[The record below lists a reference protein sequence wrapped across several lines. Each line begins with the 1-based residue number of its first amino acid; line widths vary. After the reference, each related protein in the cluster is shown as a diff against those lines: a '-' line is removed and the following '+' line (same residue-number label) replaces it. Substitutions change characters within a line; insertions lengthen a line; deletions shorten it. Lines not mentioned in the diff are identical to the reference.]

1 VSRRGYT
8 RPLVDTGE
16 YRLDVGGWSDEHD
29 VLRFNLQRAWYRR
42 EQRNLCTASLK
53 STLSVD
59 ELLPPDFEVD
69 LRHESAMRTELI
81 ATAADATLVLSAS
94 RRRVEVEVTSD
105 DRERARSIVA
115 ALRERTEAE
124 RPPGTVVRTWMG
136 TPTVD
141 WHERTLATPSWS
153 EIESNY
159 PRSVRDAV
167 ASLLAYERGAH
178 PGKLVLWHGEP
189 GTGKTTAIR
198 ALAHEWAEWCTAHYI
213 ADPERLFADPNYL
226 TEVASSVDDGTLQL
240 IIAED
245 TDEYLRS
252 SARRDAGSGLGRLL
266 NLTDGFLGQG
276 LDLLILLTTNEE
288 LGRLH
293 PAVTRPGRCLA
304 ATEFRAFTAEEA
316 GRWLGRPVR
325 QPMTL
330 AQLLEARGD
339 LAMLSSGGPD
349 LQATGTYL

>member
-1 VSRRGYT
+1 
-8 RPLVDTGE
+8 VDTGE
-16 YRLDVGGWSDEHD
+16 YQLEVSGPGAAGD
-29 VLRFNLQRAWYRR
+29 VLRLNLLRAWYRR
-42 EQRNLCTASLK
+42 EQRNLCAASLRA
-53 STLSVD
+53 TVEID
-59 ELLPPDFEVD
+59 EILPSDFEID
-69 LRHESAMRTELI
+69 LRWETESRTELI
-81 ATAADATLVLSAS
+81 ASSPDATLLLCSTK
-94 RRRVEVEVTSD
+94 RHLEVEVTSD
-105 DRERARSIVA
+105 DADRARGVVA
-115 ALRERTEAE
+115 ALRERTEAN
-124 RPPGTVVRTWMG
+124 RPPGTLVRTWMG
-136 TPTVD
+136 RPIVD
-141 WHERTLATPSWS
+141 WHEKTIATPPWT

-159 PRSVRDAV
+159 PRPVRDAV

-178 PGKLVLWHGEP
+178 PGKLVLWHGAP

-198 ALAHEWAEWCTAHYI
+198 ALAHEWAGWCTAHYI
-213 ADPERLFADPNYL
+213 SDPELLFADPNYL
-226 TEVASSVDDGTLQL
+226 TEVANSYDNGTLQL